1 VRARVCVCRLSRI
14 TCVYIWY
21 AACLVCVRM
30 CACVSSR
37 DIIASAMT
45 HHIPMRCPDRGRMTA
60 RALVLCMCP
69 LHLCACACASVLL
82 KSGITQTRHVGLDMY
97 PRKETP
103 SCCSQIQTKL
113 IDAGRTQ
120 KSVVGPSKMVS
131 TMTLPIAGLCW
142 CKRHPRGFF
151 ECAGGRVTRGRCF
164 LYQYSGLY
172 LV

>member
-1 VRARVCVCRLSRI
+1 MSVKLCVRVSCVCLHVCVGGCCMVYYKRVCVWGGGAHSVRARVCVCRLSRI

-103 SCCSQIQTKL
+103 SECSEDRL
-113 IDAGRTQ
+113 SLNGVNER
-120 KSVVGPSKMVS
+120 
-131 TMTLPIAGLCW
+131 
-142 CKRHPRGFF
+142 R
-151 ECAGGRVTRGRCF
+151 
-164 LYQYSGLY
+164 
-172 LV
+172 